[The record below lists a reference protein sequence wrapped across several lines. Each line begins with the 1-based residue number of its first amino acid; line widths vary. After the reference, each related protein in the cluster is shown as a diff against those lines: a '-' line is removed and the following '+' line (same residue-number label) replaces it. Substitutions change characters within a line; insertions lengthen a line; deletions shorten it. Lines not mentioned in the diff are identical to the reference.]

1 MKKEKIHLVW
11 FKKDLRIFD
20 NEAIFKAAK
29 SNRRILFF
37 YIFEDKIIND
47 PHYSEMHNSFI
58 KQSIKC
64 INKRLKKFNSIILTT
79 NGDILSRFTK
89 INKSF
94 NIEAIHC
101 LSLIHI

>member
-37 YIFEDKIIND
+37 YIFEDKIITLLKSKMKLSVKNL
-47 PHYSEMHNSFI
+47 NSKEAEKIISDFNNGTSA
-58 KQSIKC
+58 KLMS
-64 INKRLKKFNSIILTT
+64 NKVKSSAKNKVKTKK
-79 NGDILSRFTK
+79 
-89 INKSF
+89 
-94 NIEAIHC
+94 
-101 LSLIHI
+101 